1 MPVVSRRAQ
10 EALYPSD
17 RANRGMVEFREPSA
31 LAALPPLF
39 ALRAANVMAVIAES
53 RENNG
58 STHNTT
64 VSSPKASWP
73 MQ

>member
-10 EALYPSD
+10 PTCGVASC
-17 RANRGMVEFREPSA
+17 
-31 LAALPPLF
+31 
-39 ALRAANVMAVIAES
+39 AANVMAVIAKS